1 MSNIKLTPAQQRNI
15 DRLKEVGSV
24 TYTTRRIY
32 KRSTRYRGVDLI
44 DVGPINKA
52 NKKGFNITAL
62 SNLVKLGL
70 VEVTIDVPFRYI
82 GEEDVKRVGNG
93 YENVWTYKLV

>member
-1 MSNIKLTPAQQRNI
+1 MIKLTPSQQRNI

-32 KRSTRYRGVDLI
+32 RKPTRYCGEDLVS
-44 DVGPINKA
+44 VGPINKA

-82 GEEDVKRVGNG
+82 GEEDVVQVGNG
-93 YENVWTYKLV
+93 YENIWTYKLV